1 MSCLHST
8 NVWYESK
15 MNQKSRQK
23 SKNSI
28 EKDFY
33 KLMNN
38 LNFGYDRRNNID
50 NWKFVPIFDE
60 YEEITFINR
69 YHNIFDQKV
78 SKFVTPDLLKHKT
91 EEEFNDKLMKLDKEA
106 DSMKLNWKQ

>member
-1 MSCLHST
+1 
-8 NVWYESK
+8 

-23 SKNSI
+23 SKNSV

-38 LNFGYDRRNNID
+38 SNFGYDSRNNVG
-50 NWKFVPIFDE
+50 NCKFVPIFDE
-60 YEEITFINR
+60 YEEITFANR

-78 SKFVTPDLLKHKT
+78 SKFVTPDWLKHKT
-91 EEEFNDKLMKLDKEA
+91 EEEFNDKLMKLDKET
-106 DSMKLNWKQ
+106 DFMKLNYKQ